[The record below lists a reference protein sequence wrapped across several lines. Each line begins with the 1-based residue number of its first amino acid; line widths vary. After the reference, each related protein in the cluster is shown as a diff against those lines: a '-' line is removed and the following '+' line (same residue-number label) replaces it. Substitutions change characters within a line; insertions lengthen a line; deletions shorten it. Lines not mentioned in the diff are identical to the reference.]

1 MKGTSSCVNMIL
13 GLVLVMIII
22 ANGIVVLYACLLW
35 QKYEKINAQFL
46 VGIII
51 FVVCT
56 TLPFA
61 LITGFLV
68 RIQSIN
74 LEESAWAPFKNFRD
88 IVHHTGCGNSIRPL
102 YYIQYVEG
110 RPILLPRLVH
120 EYGGGT
126 FSEMNSSEQQAHTI
140 IYDWYIMR
148 GLRVH
153 FRVKVNFR

>member
-68 RIQSIN
+68 RIHLSVN
-74 LEESAWAPFKNFRD
+74 LEESGWAPFKFWR
-88 IVHHTGCGNSIRPL
+88 HTP
-102 YYIQYVEG
+102 Y
-110 RPILLPRLVH
+110 
-120 EYGGGT
+120 
-126 FSEMNSSEQQAHTI
+126 
-140 IYDWYIMR
+140 
-148 GLRVH
+148 RV
-153 FRVKVNFR
+153 RK

>member
-68 RIQSIN
+68 RIYLQSIQ
-74 LEESAWAPFKNFRD
+74 KNPDGHPLNFGD
-88 IVHHTGCGNSIRPL
+88 IHHTGCGNSIGPPL
-102 YYIQYVEG
+102 LHSCVVKG
-110 RPILLPRLVH
+110 RPILLPRPVH
-120 EYGGGT
+120 EHGGGIHGGSAKFT
-126 FSEMNSSEQQAHTI
+126 GRFYLYQ
-140 IYDWYIMR
+140 
-148 GLRVH
+148 
-153 FRVKVNFR
+153 